1 MNTIFNV
8 ISAYSLELSGGE
20 ISLIFALQSDSLC
33 QLSRAAGTDEQS
45 KGATYKMGKSKMGK
59 SFPPLVMAFFVG
71 LTVAA
76 AAAADDFYKGKTI
89 RIVVGFSAGGGFDTY
104 ARAIARHMA
113 KHIPGEP
120 AIIVENMTGAGSL
133 IAANH
138 VYKVAKPDGLTIGHF
153 IGGLFLGQVL
163 GQKGIEFDA
172 RKFEFIGAPIT
183 DHVVCALTK
192 ASGITSVEKWMASKT
207 PVKMGGI
214 APGTSTPDNATRI
227 FKVALGLP
235 IQLVTG
241 YKGTADVRL
250 AAESGE
256 IAGGCWGWDSV
267 KATWRKALETGDAMV
282 VLQANRKN
290 HPDLQQIPQ
299 AIKLAKTEE
308 GRRMIEVGIHSDS
321 DIVRTYTLPPGTPK
335 DRIQVLRKAF
345 EDTLKDPEFLADAK
359 KSNLT
364 VDPVSVDQ
372 IEKDIAGLFKLDPG
386 LTTKLKDILYN

>member
-1 MNTIFNV
+1 MLKNLSTLLTIALLLPS
-8 ISAYSLELSGGE
+8 SAS
-20 ISLIFALQSDSLC
+20 
-33 QLSRAAGTDEQS
+33 
-45 KGATYKMGKSKMGK
+45 
-59 SFPPLVMAFFVG
+59 
-71 LTVAA
+71 
-76 AAAADDFYKGKTI
+76 AAAADDFYKGKPI

-104 ARAIARHMA
+104 ARAIARHMSR
-113 KHIPGEP
+113 HIPGQP
-120 AIIVENMTGAGSL
+120 PIIVENMTGAGSL

-138 VYKVAKPDGLTIGHF
+138 LFKVAKPDGLTIGHF

-163 GQKGIEFDA
+163 GQPGVEFDG

-227 FKVALGLP
+227 FKAALGLP

-241 YKGTADVRL
+241 YKGTAEVRL

-256 IAGGCWGWDSV
+256 VAGGCWGWDSV
-267 KATWRKALETGDAMV
+267 KTTWRKAIESGDAVV

-290 HPDLQQIPQ
+290 HLELPQIPQ
-299 AIKLAKTEE
+299 AIKLAKSEDA
-308 GRRMIEVGIHSDS
+308 RRMIDVGIHADS

-335 DRIQVLRKAF
+335 DRVQILRKAF
-345 EDTLKDPEFLADAK
+345 DDTLKDAEFLADAK
-359 KSNLT
+359 KSNLS
-364 VDPVSVDQ
+364 VDPVPVDE
-372 IEKDIAGLFKLDPG
+372 IERDLSALFKLDPA
-386 LTTKLKDILYN
+386 LVAKLKDILYN

>member
-1 MNTIFNV
+1 MPALWASVLSLLLFFST
-8 ISAYSLELSGGE
+8 SA
-20 ISLIFALQSDSLC
+20 
-33 QLSRAAGTDEQS
+33 R
-45 KGATYKMGKSKMGK
+45 
-59 SFPPLVMAFFVG
+59 
-71 LTVAA
+71 
-76 AAAADDFYKGKTI
+76 ADDFYKGKNI

-104 ARAIARHMA
+104 ARALARHMS
-113 KHIPGEP
+113 KHIPGQP
-120 AIIVENMTGAGSL
+120 SIVVENMTGAGSL

-138 VYKVAKPDGLTIGHF
+138 VFKAAKPDGLTVGHF

-192 ASGITSVEKWMASKT
+192 ASGIAGVEQWMAAKT

-214 APGTSTPDNATRI
+214 APGTSTPDNATRVL
-227 FKVALGLP
+227 KAALGLP

-267 KATWRKALETGDAMV
+267 SVTWRKALESGDAKIL
-282 VLQANRKN
+282 LQANRRT
-290 HPDLQQIPQ
+290 HPDLPQVPQ
-299 AIKLAKTEE
+299 AIKFAKTEE
-308 GRRMIEVGIHSDS
+308 GRKMIEVAIHGDS

-335 DRIQVLRKAF
+335 DRVQALRAAF
-345 EDTLKDPEFLADAK
+345 DLTLKDPEFLADAK
-359 KSNLT
+359 KSKLN
-364 VDPVSVDQ
+364 VDPVGVDE
-372 IEKDIAGLFKLDPG
+372 IERAINGLFKLDPAMLG
-386 LTTKLKDILYN
+386 KLKEILYN

>member
-1 MNTIFNV
+1 MKVEWQSRI
-8 ISAYSLELSGGE
+8 
-20 ISLIFALQSDSLC
+20 ALV
-33 QLSRAAGTDEQS
+33 AGLV
-45 KGATYKMGKSKMGK
+45 
-59 SFPPLVMAFFVG
+59 SFGIAPAQ
-71 LTVAA
+71 
-76 AAAADDFYKGKTI
+76 ADDFYKGKTI
-89 RIVVGFSAGGGFDTY
+89 RFVVGLAPGGGYDLS
-104 ARAIARHMA
+104 ARTIGRHMG

-120 AIIVENMTGAGSL
+120 AIVVENMTGAGSL

-138 VYKVAKPDGLTIGHF
+138 VYKVAKPDGLTIGHV

-183 DHVVCALTK
+183 DHVVCAMTK
-192 ASGITSVEKWMASKT
+192 ASGVTSVEKWMASKT

-267 KATWRKALETGDAMV
+267 SVTWRKALDSGDAVV
-282 VLQANRKN
+282 VLQANRKT
-290 HPDLQQIPQ
+290 HPDLPQVPQ
-299 AIKLAKTEE
+299 AIKLAKNDE
-308 GRRMIEVGIHSDS
+308 GRRMIDVGVHSDS
-321 DIVRTYTLPPGTPK
+321 DIIRTYTLPPGTPK
-335 DRIQVLRKAF
+335 DRVQLLRKAF
-345 EDTLKDPEFLADAK
+345 ESTLKDPEFLADAK
-359 KSNLT
+359 KSRLN
-364 VDPVSVDQ
+364 VDPVSPEA
-372 IEKDIAGLFKLDPG
+372 IEKDIANLFKLDPS
-386 LTTKLKDILYN
+386 LISKFKEILYN

>member
-1 MNTIFNV
+1 MRSILCAVLLFFGL
-8 ISAYSLELSGGE
+8 ARAGEAASLE
-20 ISLIFALQSDSLC
+20 
-33 QLSRAAGTDEQS
+33 
-45 KGATYKMGKSKMGK
+45 
-59 SFPPLVMAFFVG
+59 
-71 LTVAA
+71 
-76 AAAADDFYKGKTI
+76 DFYKGKSI

-104 ARAIARHMA
+104 ARAIARHMS
-113 KHIPGEP
+113 KHIPGNP
-120 AIIVENMTGAGSL
+120 SVIVENMTGAGSL

-163 GQKGIEFDA
+163 GQPGIEFDA
-172 RKFEFIGAPIT
+172 RKFEFIGAPIS

-227 FKVALGLP
+227 LKSAVGLP

-241 YKGTADVRL
+241 YKGTADIRL

-267 KATWRKALETGDAMV
+267 SVTWRKGLDSGDVVV

-290 HPDLQQIPQ
+290 HPDLPNIPQ
-299 AIKLAKTEE
+299 AIKLAKTDEA
-308 GRRMIEVGIHSDS
+308 RKMIEVGIHSDS

-335 DRIQVLRKAF
+335 DRVLLLRKAF
-345 EDTLKDPEFLADAK
+345 EATLKDPEFVADAK
-359 KSNLT
+359 KSHLNI
-364 VDPVSVDQ
+364 DPVPAEQ
-372 IEKDIAGLFKLDPG
+372 IEKDIAALFKLEPALVG
-386 LTTKLKDILYN
+386 KLKEVLYN